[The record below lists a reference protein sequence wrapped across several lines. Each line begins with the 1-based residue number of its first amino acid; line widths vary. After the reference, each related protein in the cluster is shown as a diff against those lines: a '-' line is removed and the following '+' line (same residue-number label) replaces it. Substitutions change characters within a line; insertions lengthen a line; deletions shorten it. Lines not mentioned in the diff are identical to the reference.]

1 MTTPSSLEPLKV
13 SRSFFSEADESA
25 NLSTL
30 PVSILYMLLTLRVE
44 QMPGDI
50 LSKQLFGKKN
60 RKKMIAAKGHSFYIL
75 QEYL

>member
-13 SRSFFSEADESA
+13 SRSFSEADESA

-50 LSKQLFGKKN
+50 LS
-60 RKKMIAAKGHSFYIL
+60 
-75 QEYL
+75 